1 MGAHKPVNVLLV
13 DDQPA
18 KLLSYEVILGELGEN
33 LIKASSAREALE
45 QLLKNDVAVILTDV
59 CMPELD
65 GFQLAAMLREHPRF
79 EKTAIIFVSAVH
91 MSDLDHL
98 RGYQSG
104 AVDYITVPVVPE
116 LLRAKVKVFV
126 ELYRKTRELE
136 ELNDELEARVAERTG
151 ELQASTARLR
161 ASEERLRLASEA
173 AEFGTYD
180 LDLANDRIHCSPY
193 LKRLLGT
200 DQAGELELEDLLE
213 LVHPADRDTV
223 RACLVGQCGGS
234 DRHEIEFRVA
244 DDDGKARWLL
254 DRGRVIEPLANDQTQ
269 RRVMGTILDITQR
282 KRVEERQRLL
292 MAELDHRVKNILAN
306 LSAVARLSSVR
317 AGSVKGFVEA
327 LDGRIQAMSRAHAL
341 LRQGNWNGA
350 ELAELAEDLLTPFRS
365 GGESNIRIG
374 GPRLVLSP
382 KKAQAFALLL
392 HELATNAVKYGALSR
407 PGGSVE
413 VSWTREGG
421 VGAGR
426 FRFVWREIGGPPVC
440 KPHEAGFGLTV
451 LRAAA
456 AEFGGALDC
465 QFDQAGLE
473 CVLEG
478 CFDGPDISEVELAL
492 PACAARITA
501 PGPVTAQVER
511 SAAGRGRILVV
522 EDEPFVAMQL
532 QSDLESDGYEVIGPA
547 ANVAQGERLAQSE
560 AFDAALVDVSL
571 GPATSASIAEYL
583 LERRIPFAFAT
594 GYADGSILPEHLRGV
609 PRLAKPYGHDDVR
622 KLLDALM
629 KPACPDGHSP
639 GAGGR

>member
-136 ELNDELEARVAERTG
+136 ELNDELEARVEERTA
-151 ELQASTARLR
+151 ELQASTSRLR

-180 LDLANDRIHCSPY
+180 LDLAHDRIHCSLH
-193 LKRLLGT
+193 LKTLLGT
-200 DQAGELELEDLLE
+200 DVGGDLSLDAF
-213 LVHPADRDTV
+213 LALIHPADREVV
-223 RACLVGQCGGS
+223 RACLIGECSGS
-234 DRHEIEFRVA
+234 DRHEVEFRVLEESGA
-244 DDDGKARWLL
+244 VRWLL
-254 DRGRVIEPLANDQTQ
+254 DRGSIVRGNGEGPTSTRAT
-269 RRVMGTILDITQR
+269 GTILDITER

-317 AGSVKGFVEA
+317 AASVKGFVEA

-350 ELAELAEDLLTPFRS
+350 DLADLAYDLLTPFRS
-365 GGESNIRIG
+365 GTEHNIRIA
-374 GPRLVLSP
+374 GPRLTLSP
-382 KKAQAFALLL
+382 KNAQAFALLL
-392 HELATNAVKYGALSR
+392 HELATNAVKHGALSR
-407 PGGSVE
+407 PGGAVE
-413 VSWTREGG
+413 VSWTRRCQAEGEG
-421 VGAGR
+421 
-426 FRFVWREIGGPPVC
+426 FRFVWREVGGPPAC
-440 KPHEAGFGLTV
+440 RPQEPGFGLTV

-456 AEFGGALDC
+456 SEFGGSIDC
-465 QFDQAGLE
+465 QFRDEGIE
-473 CVLEG
+473 CVLDGCLEG
-478 CFDGPDISEVELAL
+478 EGKREADLSL
-492 PACAARITA
+492 PSGSFEAARV
-501 PGPVTAQVER
+501 GQ
-511 SAAGRGRILVV
+511 AATGATCIGHAAARGRILVV
-522 EDEPFVAMQL
+522 EDEPFVALQL

-547 ANVAQGERLAQSE
+547 ANVAQGERLAQCE
-560 AFDAALVDVSL
+560 ALDAALVDVSL

-594 GYADGSILPEHLRGV
+594 GYADGSILPEHLRTV
-609 PRLAKPYGHDDVR
+609 PRLAKPYGLDDVR
-622 KLLDALM
+622 KVLNMLLGTAV
-629 KPACPDGHSP
+629 
-639 GAGGR
+639 